1 MPEFQL
7 STLEILHSALEA
19 RHLPGESALEG
30 YKVFIQPLGDCI
42 EVNHRTPSL
51 RKTFRFNWS
60 GTLLGYFADT
70 PDGTNTRLIFDK
82 SSGYGD
88 PSIAF
93 SETQALLQDL
103 KSIFSV
109 NPTDSVEL
117 YWMQCDRDRHK
128 ASSLADR

>member
-42 EVNHRTPSL
+42 EVNHRSPSL

-60 GTLLGYFADT
+60 GTLLGYFADN
-70 PDGTNTRLIFDK
+70 PDGTNTRLIFDQA
-82 SSGYGD
+82 SGYGS
-88 PSIAF
+88 PKQAF
-93 SETQALLQDL
+93 TDTQALLQELQDAL
-103 KSIFSV
+103 FAQPFKS
-109 NPTDSVEL
+109 
-117 YWMQCDRDRHK
+117 R
-128 ASSLADR
+128 